1 LSSYK
6 KKNKKQRKQSES
18 EGKKSEQLRT
28 IESNK
33 DFYGQILFF
42 YRLCNNDNGNN
53 GNVPIAV
60 IRKYETFRTRVINS
74 TDLVSASKQ
83 DYKVQTKGFDV
94 VDFLEHV
101 DLHDEKNIKNDINS
115 IIHIP
120 LNRVYPIPICI
131 VPCWK
136 ENWRNS
142 SNRSGNKDIDI
153 KGSLPYLLANNKL
166 RNEPDTTSSEKK
178 NCYADLSITSK
189 QVSFLTL
196 IYLKPHNRCLLFQNI
211 EKQPYDELT
220 QNNCKLDED

>member
-1 LSSYK
+1 M
-6 KKNKKQRKQSES
+6 
-18 EGKKSEQLRT
+18 RT

-42 YRLCNNDNGNN
+42 YLLCNNDNGNNN

-101 DLHDEKNIKNDINS
+101 DLHDKKNIERDSNS

-131 VPCWK
+131 VPCWNK
-136 ENWRNS
+136 NWRKS
-142 SNRSGNKDIDI
+142 SNRSENEDIDI

-166 RNEPDTTSSEKK
+166 RNEPSEKQEF
-178 NCYADLSITSK
+178 YADLSIKSD

-196 IYLKPHNRCLLFQNI
+196 IELKPQNRCLLFENI
-211 EKQPYDELT
+211 EKHLYYDIT
-220 QNNCKLDED
+220 QNNIDLDED